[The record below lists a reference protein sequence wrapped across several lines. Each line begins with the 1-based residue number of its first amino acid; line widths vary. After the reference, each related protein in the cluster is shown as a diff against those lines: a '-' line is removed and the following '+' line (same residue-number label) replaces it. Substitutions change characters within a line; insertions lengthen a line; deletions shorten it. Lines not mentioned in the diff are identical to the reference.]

1 MWFAFETR
9 ELRDI
14 CGSEQIAK
22 EKLGRE
28 AGTALVQLLADL
40 RAAATLHEMPAGLH
54 EAEFSDTECIFT
66 LPEGCRL
73 YVAPNHP
80 KNPVAEGEQADWSSV
95 ARIRIVKIERE
106 Q

>member
-1 MWFAFETR
+1 LWFAFETR

-28 AGTALVQLLADL
+28 AGAALVQLLADL
-40 RAAATLHEMPAGLH
+40 RAAATLRELPAGLH
-54 EAEFSDTECIFT
+54 EAEFSDNECIFS

-80 KNPVAEGEQADWSSV
+80 KNPVAGGEQTDWSGV
-95 ARIRIVKIERE
+95 ARIKISKIERD